1 MTTVGAVIDRLFL
14 QTLTPPDAQPPLVP
28 LAGDISA
35 SDTTLSIGTFA
46 VPEDSALFRQG
57 VLLDVGLESMR
68 VTSYSLGASTMEV
81 ERGIY
86 STTKIAHELGDP
98 IIMSP
103 VFARSTVFQSVAD
116 SITTLYPSLASTD
129 TEQFVG
135 VGNGIFPIMNDL
147 AVEVIEIWDGGM
159 AEDLI
164 PVEGRFVSFHPLVG
178 GRALLAETSS
188 GIVWCRY
195 RRRMGVATAETDLI
209 DDLGVDDRW
218 VNIILAGAAADLM
231 SGKDVPATH
240 TEWVSATLEAEN
252 IKVGTR
258 MSIAGGLRQ
267 YRNILIEDAA
277 KEMIAEDSQNIKVH
291 MNSAVMG
298 GGLYQ

>member
-14 QTLTPPDAQPPLVP
+14 QTLTPPNAQPVLVS
-28 LAGDISA
+28 LVGAISA
-35 SDTTLSIGTFA
+35 SDTTLTMGTFA
-46 VPEDSALFRQG
+46 VPEDAALLRQG
-57 VLLDVGLESMR
+57 VVLDVGLESMR
-68 VTSYSLGASTMEV
+68 VTSYVLGASTMDV

-86 STTKIAHELGDP
+86 STTKVAHEDGDP

-103 VFARSTVFQSVAD
+103 VFARSTVFQAVAD
-116 SITTLYPSLASTD
+116 NITTLYPSLASTD
-129 TEQFVG
+129 TEQFVS
-135 VGNGIFPIMNDL
+135 VGAGIFPVEDGL
-147 AVEVIEIWDGGM
+147 AVEVIEIWDSGM

-164 PVEGRFVSFHPLVG
+164 PVDGRFVSYHPLVG
-178 GRALLAETSS
+178 TRALLANTSS

-195 RRRMGVATAETDLI
+195 RKRMGVATDETDVI
-209 DDLGVDDRW
+209 ADLGVDDRW

-231 SGKDVPATH
+231 SGKDVPETH

-267 YRNILIEDAA
+267 YRNILLSDASN
-277 KEMIAEDSQNIKVH
+277 EMIAEDSQKIKVH
-291 MNSAVMG
+291 MNVPAMG
-298 GGLYQ
+298 GGLY